1 MTRITS
7 FVGRKI
13 NNIEGEFLE
22 MRTILTR
29 NKTRTVRTVRTTR
42 TADKSKGRTISIL
55 STFSLYTPKPQ
66 KIFVS
71 VTSYGIIFSTDT
83 VSALTASST
92 SSTSTASTTSK
103 QGSEDTHVNVYFNR
117 ATKQTAIKA
126 DANGKWKF
134 SPNRY
139 NKYIRWND
147 KKLIKKMRDVA
158 GTEIEGKR
166 FLGTYHSNENVVI
179 FDFNLIKPIRQNRVH
194 DSSV

>member
-29 NKTRTVRTVRTTR
+29 NKTRTVRTTR
-42 TADKSKGRTISIL
+42 TADKSKGRTTSIL

-83 VSALTASST
+83 VSALTAS
-92 SSTSTASTTSK
+92 K

-117 ATKQTAIKA
+117 ATKQMAIKA
-126 DANGKWKF
+126 DANGEWKF
-134 SPNRY
+134 SPNRR

-179 FDFNLIKPIRQNRVH
+179 FDFNRIKPIRQNRVH

>member
-1 MTRITS
+1 
-7 FVGRKI
+7 
-13 NNIEGEFLE
+13 

-29 NKTRTVRTVRTTR
+29 NKTRTVRTTR
-42 TADKSKGRTISIL
+42 TADKSKGRTTSIL

-92 SSTSTASTTSK
+92 STASTTSK

-117 ATKQTAIKA
+117 ATKQMAIKA
-126 DANGKWKF
+126 DANGEWKF

-179 FDFNLIKPIRQNRVH
+179 FDFNRIKPIRQNRVH